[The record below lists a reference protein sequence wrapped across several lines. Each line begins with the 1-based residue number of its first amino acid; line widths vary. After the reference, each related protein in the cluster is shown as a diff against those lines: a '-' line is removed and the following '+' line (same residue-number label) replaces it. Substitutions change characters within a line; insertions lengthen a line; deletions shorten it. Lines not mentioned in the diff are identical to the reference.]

1 MPLGDNG
8 WEEWRKF
15 LLKEVT
21 RLGDA
26 YESLRDKVNDELTE
40 LKTEVAILKVK
51 AGIWG
56 LIGGVIAVGVFYL
69 SRNVGG

>member
-1 MPLGDNG
+1 MPPGDDG

-15 LLKEVT
+15 LLKEVK

-56 LIGGVIAVGVFYL
+56 LIGGIIAVGVFYL

>member
-1 MPLGDNG
+1 MPPG
-8 WEEWRKF
+8 EEWKKESKF
-15 LLKEVT
+15 VLKELT
-21 RLGDA
+21 RLADV

-56 LIGGVIAVGVFYL
+56 LIGGIIAVGVFYL